1 MDTTSQG
8 NQELVFDARLQSA
21 KDLAWWLYIFHG
33 LSLVLSLGM
42 LSWLPLIVNYIKR
55 GDAVDTFVYSHHRWQ
70 IRSFW
75 WYLFWMFAGG
85 VAWITLIGI
94 PLAVLIWSLAWV
106 WKAYRIIKGWLD
118 LNDNKAMPV

>member
-55 GDAVDTFVYSHHRWQ
+55 GDAADTFVYSHHRWQ

-75 WYLFWMFAGG
+75 WYLFWLVAGG
-85 VAWITLIGI
+85 IAWITLIGI
-94 PLAVLIWSLAWV
+94 PLAVLIWSLAWI